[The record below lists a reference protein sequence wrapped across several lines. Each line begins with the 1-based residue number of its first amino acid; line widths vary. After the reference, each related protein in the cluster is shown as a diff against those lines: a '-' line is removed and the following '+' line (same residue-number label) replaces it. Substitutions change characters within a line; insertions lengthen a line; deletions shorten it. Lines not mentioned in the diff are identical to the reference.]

1 MQLENRVDFHTF
13 NMVEIDQFI
22 SAKRGI
28 IPMTKEL
35 LEQYPDICRELEDV
49 ERKLHQPVSDTV
61 SGSGNEFPFTQHTIT
76 IHGVQP
82 KLIKQRDHLQAQKE
96 EIERFMQNLP
106 NSKLRRIVDYRV
118 VKGMSWEQVA
128 AKMGHRETAWGVK
141 SRYYRIF
148 EKN

>member
-1 MQLENRVDFHTF
+1 
-13 NMVEIDQFI
+13 
-22 SAKRGI
+22 
-28 IPMTKEL
+28 MTKDL

-61 SGSGNEFPFTQHTIT
+61 SGSGPEFPFTQRTVTIR
-76 IHGVQP
+76 GVQP
-82 KLIKQRDHLQAQKE
+82 ILIKQKDRLQAQKE
-96 EIERFMQNLP
+96 EIERFIQSLP

-148 EKN
+148 EKD